1 MKCILSLLISII
13 ISATSY
19 SQQDSIHFVKGTWDE
34 VIAKAK
40 ADNKP
45 IFVDCYASWCGPC
58 KWMVAHVFN
67 NDTVAKFYNEHFI
80 CFAQDM
86 EKGDGLNLK
95 KQFNVFAYPTY
106 MFLDKDGNPI
116 HRSMGSMTMDMFM
129 NLGRAAV
136 DTSKCYFLLKK
147 RYDAG
152 ERNPDLLYNYAIA
165 KNQAGKLSM
174 FNFNYDYEPIAH
186 EYFQTQSPEEL
197 LNRKNWA
204 SIQILVNSIYDPV
217 FNFVMEHRNDYS
229 KRYGK
234 TAVDS
239 TISNV
244 AYISYSTRT
253 SEKDS
258 TIRNKAKEIINNI
271 NYPYF
276 VKKTKELDDMNARK
290 RLRTQELKGK

>member
-1 MKCILSLLISII
+1 MKCILSLLISIT

-19 SQQDSIHFVKGTWDE
+19 SQQDSIHFTQGTLNDIL
-34 VIAKAK
+34 VKAK

-67 NDTVAKFYNEHFI
+67 NDTVAKFYNNHFI

-86 EKGDGLNLK
+86 ENGDGQNLK

-116 HRSMGSMTMDMFM
+116 HRSTGSMTTDMFM
-129 NLGRAAV
+129 NLGMAAV

-147 RYDAG
+147 RYDDG

-186 EYFQTQSPEEL
+186 EYFLTQSPEEL
-197 LNRKNWA
+197 LNRKDWT
-204 SIQILVNSIYDPV
+204 SIQKLVNSIYDPI
-217 FNFVMEHRNDYS
+217 FNFVMEHRNDYL
-229 KRYGK
+229 KRYGI

-258 TIRNKAKEIINNI
+258 TIRNKAKEIII
-271 NYPYF
+271 TVNYPYF
-276 VKKTKELDDMNARK
+276 VKKMDTYDLQHHKK
-290 RLRTQELKGK
+290 